1 MKLIIKTQRYP
12 FYNFKKIIINSIPA
26 KQLKPLVWLLRK
38 QKETIS
44 ITFSKPYTATF
55 TLSLIF
61 KKLKT
66 RKEFNSAPFS

>member
-38 QKETIS
+38 QKETNS
-44 ITFSKPYTATF
+44 ITFSKPYIATF
-55 TLSLIF
+55 ILSLIF
-61 KKLKT
+61 KK
-66 RKEFNSAPFS
+66 